1 MFVQFFESFTKI
13 TGFVEALSTSSFTA
27 LYCSVNFWILQK
39 FPFFLICSFHKNH
52 RFYLHFYCVSLMQWI
67 FKCFV
72 IFAKSVCKPG
82 HISLD
87 HFSATQ
93 LQLVIYGTLDPARKL
108 AVCILVVELYPNK
121 TKTKTTRQVRQV
133 YLFYYYFVSLFIC
146 KAVSMESTWWSALQ
160 NLTSKCQACESNRT
174 LLFKRWI
181 HSHSS
186 LD

>member
-1 MFVQFFESFTKI
+1 MEIIYFMFVQFFESFTKI
-13 TGFVEALSTSSFTA
+13 TGFVEAFSTSSFTA
-27 LYCSVNFWILQK
+27 LHCSVNFWILQK

-121 TKTKTTRQVRQV
+121 TKTKTTRQ
-133 YLFYYYFVSLFIC
+133 
-146 KAVSMESTWWSALQ
+146 
-160 NLTSKCQACESNRT
+160 
-174 LLFKRWI
+174 
-181 HSHSS
+181 
-186 LD
+186 